1 VTTPSVAARGEAVA
15 LRGLSKQFGAVRAV
29 QDVSLEVT
37 PGAMLAL
44 LGPSGCGKT
53 TTLRMV
59 AGLVIPSA
67 GEILIGG
74 QDLAQVP
81 AHRRN
86 LGMLFQ
92 AYGLFPHLS
101 VARNV
106 AFGLEMRRLAR
117 AEIAAR
123 VAEALALVRLEH
135 FADRMPAQLSG
146 GQQQRVALAR
156 ALVYRPRVLLLDEP
170 FGALDRKLR
179 ETMQV
184 ELRLLVHRLG
194 LTTILV
200 THDQEEALT
209 LADQLAVMEH
219 GRLMQVGTGAALY
232 DRPASRFVADFMGI
246 ANILDG
252 RVADSAGGLVAL
264 DVGGMRMMVASASPP
279 RHGDQAAIA
288 IRPEALALGPAGG
301 ARADEAGSVLPGVV
315 EQAIFKG
322 QTLDIWVETPA
333 ARLLA
338 RIDRAGMASPPAPG
352 QPCTLSFAPSR
363 AVLLPAGTEPA
374 HA

>member
-1 VTTPSVAARGEAVA
+1 MTALQAEARGEAVA
-15 LRGLSKQFGAVRAV
+15 LRGLSKQFGPVRAV
-29 QDVSLEVT
+29 QDVSLQVA
-37 PGAMLAL
+37 PGTMLAL

-59 AGLVIPSA
+59 AGLVIPSS

-106 AFGLEMRRLAR
+106 AFGLEMRGTAR
-117 AEIAAR
+117 AEIATR
-123 VAEALALVRLEH
+123 VAEALSLVRLES

-219 GRLMQVGTGAALY
+219 GRLMQIGTGADLY

-252 RVADSAGGLVAL
+252 RVASASDGLVAI
-264 DVGGMRMMVASASPP
+264 DVRGVRMMVAGDASP
-279 RHGDQAAIA
+279 GTEAAIA
-288 IRPEALALGPAGG
+288 IRPEALSLGPPG
-301 ARADEAGSVLPGVV
+301 AAHADAAATLLPGTV

-322 QTLDIWVETPA
+322 QVLDVWVETGA

-338 RIDRAGMASPPAPG
+338 RIDRAHVARPPAPG
-352 QPCTLSFAPSR
+352 EACTLSFTPSR
-363 AVLLPAGTEPA
+363 AVLLPAEAELPPA
-374 HA
+374 

>member
-1 VTTPSVAARGEAVA
+1 MRGVA
-15 LRGLSKQFGAVRAV
+15 K
-29 QDVSLEVT
+29 
-37 PGAMLAL
+37 
-44 LGPSGCGKT
+44 
-53 TTLRMV
+53 
-59 AGLVIPSA
+59 
-67 GEILIGG
+67 
-74 QDLAQVP
+74 
-81 AHRRN
+81 
-86 LGMLFQ
+86 
-92 AYGLFPHLS
+92 
-101 VARNV
+101 
-106 AFGLEMRRLAR
+106 
-117 AEIAAR
+117 AEIATR
-123 VAEALALVRLEH
+123 VAEALALVRLES

-179 ETMQV
+179 EAMQV

-219 GRLMQVGTGAALY
+219 GRLMQVGTGAELY

-252 RVADSAGGLVAL
+252 RVVASSDGVVVLEVGGLPMVVAAAPAL
-264 DVGGMRMMVASASPP
+264 HTGQA
-279 RHGDQAAIA
+279 AAIA
-288 IRPEALALGPAGG
+288 IRPEALSLGPPGT
-301 ARADEAGSVLPGVV
+301 ARADAGATILPGTV

-322 QTLDIWVETPA
+322 QTLDVWVETRA

-338 RIDRAGMASPPAPG
+338 RIDRAHVASPPAPG
-352 QPCTLSFAPSR
+352 QACTLSFTPSR
-363 AVLLPAGTEPA
+363 AVLLPAESELPPT
-374 HA
+374 